1 MAGLRVV
8 FAIIFAVGIFSL
20 ILILKIANG
29 NIAVAQEIIGKQ
41 IMNYLESFEA
51 IWPFS
56 LIIFG
61 FHLFALGILVF
72 RSKYIH
78 NFLGVVLIF
87 AAVSYILIHGAKFLF
102 SESENYIRTAE
113 MILSLPMAFGEVGFA
128 FWLIIRG
135 GKPKIIYE
143 MQ

>member
-20 ILILKIANG
+20 ILVLKIANG

-51 IWPFS
+51 IWSFS

-78 NFLGVVLIF
+78 NFWGVVLIL
-87 AAVSYILIHGAKFLF
+87 AAVSYILAKFLF